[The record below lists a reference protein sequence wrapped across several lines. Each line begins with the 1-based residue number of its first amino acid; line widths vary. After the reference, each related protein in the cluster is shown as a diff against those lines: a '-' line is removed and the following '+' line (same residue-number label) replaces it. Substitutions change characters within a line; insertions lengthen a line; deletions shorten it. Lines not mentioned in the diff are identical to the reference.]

1 MMKMLMI
8 FNINKEKER
17 NQIKTLKGKEIKIM
31 MSKFN
36 SISLRIKRKLKGNS
50 PEQNNH
56 NQVMTMKEENNNNQI
71 RKIEKVILE
80 LIKNLNNNMIKFV
93 EKIKIICSRQIKE
106 LLV

>member
-31 MSKFN
+31 MMNKLN
-36 SISLRIKRKLKGNS
+36 SISLRRKRKLKGNS

-56 NQVMTMKEENNNNQI
+56 N
-71 RKIEKVILE
+71 
-80 LIKNLNNNMIKFV
+80 
-93 EKIKIICSRQIKE
+93 
-106 LLV
+106 

>member
-36 SISLRIKRKLKGNS
+36 SISLRRKRKLKGNS

-56 NQVMTMKEENNNNQI
+56 N
-71 RKIEKVILE
+71 
-80 LIKNLNNNMIKFV
+80 
-93 EKIKIICSRQIKE
+93 
-106 LLV
+106 

>member
-1 MMKMLMI
+1 
-8 FNINKEKER
+8 
-17 NQIKTLKGKEIKIM
+17 
-31 MSKFN
+31 
-36 SISLRIKRKLKGNS
+36 
-50 PEQNNH
+50 
-56 NQVMTMKEENNNNQI
+56 MTMKEENNNNQI